1 MALSDREREL
11 LRALAWQ
18 SLEHG
23 LNTGGPWWPELDA
36 LPEPLTSPGA
46 AFVTLQ
52 TLEGM
57 LRGCIGS
64 LEATRPLAEDVTV
77 HAFNAAFRD
86 PRFPPLAMTEVHELQ
101 LHISVLSAPVPLPAE
116 SETDLL
122 GRLVPGIDGLTLE
135 QGPYRATFLPTVWE
149 QLPEPEAF
157 LRALKRKAG
166 LPASYWSVELRF
178 QRYQTDSF

>member
-1 MALSDREREL
+1 MALTPSEREL
-11 LRALAWQ
+11 LLDLAWQ
-18 SLEHG
+18 SLAHG
-23 LNTGGPWWPELDA
+23 LHTGGPWWPELDT
-36 LPEPLTSPGA
+36 LPEPLTNPAA

-52 TLEGM
+52 TLEGI

-86 PRFPPLAMTEVHELQ
+86 PRFPPLAMVEVEELT
-101 LHISVLSAPVPLPAE
+101 LHISVLGTPVPLPVE
-116 SETDLL
+116 SEADLL
-122 GRLVPGIDGLTLE
+122 TRLVSGIDGLTLE

-166 LPASYWSVELRF
+166 LPAAYWSVDLRF
-178 QRYQTDSF
+178 QRYQTESF